1 MSFDSSLKTCQR
13 FCSLAADFTCG
24 TEGRWRGGEKS
35 ITLVIERWQEGR
47 CKGGGEEK
55 LNTPALHP
63 QQNCEGTAPNACPTF
78 GSFY

>member
-1 MSFDSSLKTCQR
+1 M
-13 FCSLAADFTCG
+13 G
-24 TEGRWRGGEKS
+24 GGEKS